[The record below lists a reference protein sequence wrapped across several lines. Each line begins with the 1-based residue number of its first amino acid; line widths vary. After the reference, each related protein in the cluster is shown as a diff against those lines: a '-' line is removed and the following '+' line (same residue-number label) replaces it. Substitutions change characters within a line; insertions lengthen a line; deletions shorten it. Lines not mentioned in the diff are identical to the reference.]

1 MKDPIADMIIQLK
14 NAGSS
19 KKESVILP
27 YSKIKHSIA
36 DSLLKSGFIKSVSK
50 KGKKVIKYLE
60 IGILYH
66 SDGMPKIRG
75 SQRVSKTSK
84 RVYIKS
90 KDIHPVRSGFGVMIL
105 STPKGIMND
114 EMARKEK
121 VGGEVLFKL
130 W

>member
-1 MKDPIADMIIQLK
+1 MKDTIADMIIQLK
-14 NAGSS
+14 NAGSAR
-19 KKESVILP
+19 KESVVLP
-27 YSKIKHSIA
+27 YSKIKYEIA
-36 DSLLKSGFIKSVSK
+36 DVLQKSGFIKSVSK
-50 KGKKVIKYLE
+50 KGKKVIKYIDL
-60 IGILYH
+60 GILYH

-75 SQRVSKTSK
+75 AQRISKTSK

-90 KDIHPVRSGFGVMIL
+90 KDIHPVRSGFGIMII

-121 VGGEVLFKL
+121 VGGELLFKL